1 MAQSFNVLSNKKE
14 TNADIYN
21 NTDEPLN
28 TMLLEQWKYYEWYHN
43 DGYICPNPQN
53 IHQQEWTLKYELRVI
68 ISCQCRFILNGNKC
82 PTLVPDIDSGGGCI
96 CGERRW
102 GLWKLCTC
110 CSVLLWP
117 TKAALK
123 NKVYQKLWTDQWI
136 FSSNFHLYLFCETYV
151 YILQD
156 TVGHLQNIL

>member
-53 IHQQEWTLKYELRVI
+53 IHQQEWTLTKLLTLGDNDVGSSVVI
-68 ISCQCRFILNGNKC
+68 SRGMLIMGEVIHVWEQGYMGN
-82 PTLVPDIDSGGGCI
+82 
-96 CGERRW
+96 
-102 GLWKLCTC
+102 LCTYP
-110 CSVLLWP
+110 SILLP
-117 TKAALK
+117 
-123 NKVYQKLWTDQWI
+123 I
-136 FSSNFHLYLFCETYV
+136 
-151 YILQD
+151 
-156 TVGHLQNIL
+156 

>member
-1 MAQSFNVLSNKKE
+1 MGVGSTERAAHIGYFR
-14 TNADIYN
+14 
-21 NTDEPLN
+21 
-28 TMLLEQWKYYEWYHN
+28 QWNYSAWYYD
-43 DGYICPNPQN
+43 DGCMSLCICQNPQN

-102 GLWKLCTC
+102 GLWKLCTF

-117 TKAALK
+117 NKAALK
-123 NKVYQKLWTDQWI
+123 NEVYQKLWTDQWI

-151 YILQD
+151 YILQY
-156 TVGHLQNIL
+156 TVWHLQNIL